1 MGTNIKTSIF
11 IFLILLFSSCSFSYA
26 GKVAES
32 TSDLIGLQVEV
43 VPDSGITIFYP
54 HFSRI
59 DLLCDSLASVSDSSV
74 IFACAAA
81 FTGTDHTKGSH
92 WLIAQNHVCTG
103 IKYNG
108 YRCPRCN
115 GAFVWYGNSYYFL
128 KDDYA
133 VSMDSAALNGGMAF
147 AQECMIFKGEKVKT
161 TRSLDNV
168 HKYRALCSYNERLCI
183 IQSDNEI
190 KFGDF
195 IDRMYAIGVSDA
207 LYLDMGGWDYGFC
220 HPVCDSVLYL
230 TESRWTDGFSNM
242 IVFYQ

>member
-1 MGTNIKTSIF
+1 MIKMKKTSIF
-11 IFLILLFSSCSFSYA
+11 IFLILLFSSFSFSNA

-103 IKYNG
+103 VKYNG

-128 KDDYA
+128 K
-133 VSMDSAALNGGMAF
+133 
-147 AQECMIFKGEKVKT
+147 T
-161 TRSLDNV
+161 TMPIVWIVLLLMVEWLLLKNV
-168 HKYRALCSYNERLCI
+168 
-183 IQSDNEI
+183 
-190 KFGDF
+190 
-195 IDRMYAIGVSDA
+195 
-207 LYLDMGGWDYGFC
+207 
-220 HPVCDSVLYL
+220 
-230 TESRWTDGFSNM
+230 
-242 IVFYQ
+242 